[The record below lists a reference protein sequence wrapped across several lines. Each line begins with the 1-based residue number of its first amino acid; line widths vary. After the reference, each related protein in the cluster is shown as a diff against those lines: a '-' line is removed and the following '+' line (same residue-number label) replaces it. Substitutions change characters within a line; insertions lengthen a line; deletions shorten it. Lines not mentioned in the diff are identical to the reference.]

1 MEQCCML
8 PIGGTSD
15 TDLCTSI
22 SDSRTLSV
30 WSHRLGLTNALW
42 GRINELMACISY
54 DTSLHLLPS
63 VIYLL
68 SSSHGSTW
76 PKLPHYLCFEIT
88 IRYTILGMTP
98 LDEWPAHS
106 RDLSTWQHPTF
117 TWTRRDS
124 NLQSQRARGRRPTP
138 LNRAATGTSASFQTK
153 IILRKSLISIQA
165 EVHEPGFTTL

>member
-15 TDLCTSI
+15 TDLCTST

-88 IRYTILGMTP
+88 IRYTILGMSP
-98 LDEWPAHS
+98 LDEWSAHS

-117 TWTRRDS
+117 TWPRRDS
-124 NLQSQRARGRRPTP
+124 NPVPASERPQTHA